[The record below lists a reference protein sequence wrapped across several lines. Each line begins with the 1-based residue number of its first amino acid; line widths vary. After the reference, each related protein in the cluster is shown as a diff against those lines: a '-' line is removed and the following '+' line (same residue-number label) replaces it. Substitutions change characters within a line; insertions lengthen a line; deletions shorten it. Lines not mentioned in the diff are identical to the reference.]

1 MERKVSS
8 DVSGTFHNPLNMV
21 GDPSPSIHDD
31 VGCVVHG
38 HVVVDDEKRSQGFH
52 GHVGKISDSSQC
64 TEPEQPPPAALRHK
78 LDEIPNESVNK
89 SHASCH
95 QKGTGGR
102 APDDLWRNSSKT
114 VEHHG
119 DRESPFGTQ
128 GSQRNGQG
136 KVRPPMRHAM
146 IELKKA
152 SKKKSDLVDY
162 VNNKLMAKTRGTET
176 IQELQR
182 LGTKKIYQTTA
193 ASPEDPVGFGEHC
206 SLQYHELL
214 AQHPQY
220 ASWVVKTA
228 TEGECDYRLA
238 RLIPSGQLAPEPR
251 GTASD
256 ADLQADLQRLQEHI
270 DAGQRLEWQDREHDD
285 ADDADDAR
293 PHKED
298 VDNLKA
304 ERPHKKVE
312 ASSVS
317 EMTESSTGSFVPIPQ

>member
-1 MERKVSS
+1 MPRATRKELVEELLMTFGETAPKQWSIMEIESRLLELKEAN
-8 DVSGTFHNPLNMV
+8 GMV
-21 GDPSPSIHDD
+21 
-31 VGCVVHG
+31 
-38 HVVVDDEKRSQGFH
+38 
-52 GHVGKISDSSQC
+52 
-64 TEPEQPPPAALRHK
+64 T
-78 LDEIPNESVNK
+78 
-89 SHASCH
+89 
-95 QKGTGGR
+95 QK
-102 APDDLWRNSSKT
+102 
-114 VEHHG
+114 
-119 DRESPFGTQ
+119 
-128 GSQRNGQG
+128 G

-146 IELKKA
+146 IELNKA
-152 SKKKSDLVDY
+152 SKKKADLVDY
-162 VNNKLMAKTRGTET
+162 VNNKLMVKTRGTET

-238 RLIPSGQLAPEPR
+238 RLANWLQSPEAQHPMPTYKQTSSGYKNTSTP
-251 GTASD
+251 ASGSNGKTENMMMQMMQMMH
-256 ADLQADLQRLQEHI
+256 AL
-270 DAGQRLEWQDREHDD
+270 
-285 ADDADDAR
+285 
-293 PHKED
+293 KED